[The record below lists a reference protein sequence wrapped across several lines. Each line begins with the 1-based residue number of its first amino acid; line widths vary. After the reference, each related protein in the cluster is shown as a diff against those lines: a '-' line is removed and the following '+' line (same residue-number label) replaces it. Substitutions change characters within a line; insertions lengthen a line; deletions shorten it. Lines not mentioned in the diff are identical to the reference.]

1 MSRHS
6 ALGFSQVKQIRPFGY
21 VPHGAD
27 TIVLL
32 VRRIQTRRSEALVSS
47 AGKCFEKRLDMHLS
61 PDLNLQCLYVRVLEN
76 MMTRNEPQISDLEP
90 FQVL

>member
-1 MSRHS
+1 
-6 ALGFSQVKQIRPFGY
+6 
-21 VPHGAD
+21 
-27 TIVLL
+27 
-32 VRRIQTRRSEALVSS
+32 
-47 AGKCFEKRLDMHLS
+47 MHLS